1 MKNIFVVIRKITI
14 SFFLLYAFNIIVQ
27 PLNIIIPINIIT
39 ILSLSILGIP
49 ALMSLV
55 IMCIFIF

>member
-27 PLNIIIPINIIT
+27 PLNLVIPINIIT

>member
-14 SFFLLYAFNIIVQ
+14 SFFLLYAFNLIVQ
-27 PLNIIIPINIIT
+27 PLNIVIPINIVT
-39 ILSLSILGIP
+39 VLSLSILGIP
-49 ALMSLV
+49 ALISLV